1 MPYIPPE
8 DRESI
13 DIALIRLFA
22 VLDDDDK
29 GEFVYAAYCIAKRWL
44 DRTRLEPVTA
54 TQGAHYVTRS
64 SAVSVLADAHHYFRK
79 DYMDQYEATKK
90 DENGGI

>member
-8 DRESI
+8 DRDSI
-13 DIALIRLFA
+13 DIAMRKLFD

-44 DRTRLEPVTA
+44 DRTTLEPVTA

-64 SAVSVLADAHHYFRK
+64 SAVSILADAHHYFRK
-79 DYMDQYEATKK
+79 DYLDKYEAMKR
-90 DENGGI
+90 DENGPI